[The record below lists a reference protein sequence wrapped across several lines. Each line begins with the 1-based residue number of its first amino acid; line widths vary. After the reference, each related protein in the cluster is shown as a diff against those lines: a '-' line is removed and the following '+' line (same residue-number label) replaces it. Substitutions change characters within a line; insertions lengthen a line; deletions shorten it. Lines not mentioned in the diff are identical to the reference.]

1 MYNTTNVNL
10 TDKTNEGKEVS
21 IVVYHTVG
29 DKSFGNRNL
38 VQEVKTGPLE
48 SVDTFLNDLAYNQ
61 HQGRNEPIEIYING
75 FRLRVTSVENLAV
88 Y

>member
-10 TDKTNEGKEVS
+10 TDKTNQGKNVS

-48 SVDTFLNDLAYNQ
+48 DVDVFLNDLAYNQ
-61 HQGRNEPIEIYING
+61 RQGRNEPIEIYING